1 MSDIRNLIIGK
12 GTESYLAVN
21 KAKADLEDVK
31 KQLDVAKARLA
42 EANEE
47 FEQVLSEVEAAGVT
61 KSKAKKAIEEINQT
75 LESIGI
81 ISVGGGAGASDTSE
95 KTERRKRKEKS
106 EKTDPVQTQ
115 VDNGNK
121 ETDTAAEPDVNVES
135 ESSAKNVEVKVS
147 EENKTK
153 EAEATDEL
161 VEIETLIDEA
171 TVSIDEPRRGEARD
185 VLKNALAM
193 ASKVAIQE
201 DATLDLDYFRSFL
214 TELSRDPGL
223 MKLHSAIYVE
233 FVRVLSSVEEQA
245 PLVQMVLPEENGCED
260 VFVEDDAASHD
271 AGNLDE
277 SSFDED
283 IVDEY
288 DDYSEDVDVVSDD
301 DMFPVDDKGDVDT
314 SEVTV
319 VDDIAGMDFL
329 SEPAADESP
338 VEETKKERKPFAPPP
353 FIKR

>member
-260 VFVEDDAASHD
+260 VFVEDDAP
-271 AGNLDE
+271 LMTRV
-277 SSFDED
+277 
-283 IVDEY
+283 I
-288 DDYSEDVDVVSDD
+288 
-301 DMFPVDDKGDVDT
+301 
-314 SEVTV
+314 
-319 VDDIAGMDFL
+319 
-329 SEPAADESP
+329 
-338 VEETKKERKPFAPPP
+338 
-353 FIKR
+353 